1 MDAAIQKLIRG
12 FGRFRTRYFE
22 TEQTLYRRLT
32 QQGQSPQIMV
42 IACCDAR
49 VDPALITDSD
59 PGDLFV
65 VRNVANLVPPQETG
79 GHYHGTSAAIEFAV
93 RSLRVRHVIVL
104 GHARCG
110 GIHALLQGHRDTNAS
125 GQYIQPWMAI
135 ADEARTV
142 ALAAHGD
149 PSSDAAQRACEQ
161 AAIRVSL
168 RNLRTFSWIRER
180 TERGE
185 LTLHGWYFDI
195 EQGQLMRFAAEHDG
209 FVPFDMENTPAAL
222 DPMRGTPAAIH
233 KRGG

>member
-1 MDAAIQKLIRG
+1 MDEAIQKLIRG
-12 FGRFRTRYFE
+12 FHRFRTRYFE
-22 TEQTLYRRLT
+22 TEQTLYQRLT

-93 RSLRVRHVIVL
+93 RSLRVRHIIVR

-110 GIHALLQGHRDTNAS
+110 GIHALLQGSGDANAS

-149 PSSDAAQRACEQ
+149 PSSDAAQRTCEQ
-161 AAIRVSL
+161 AAIR
-168 RNLRTFSWIRER
+168 
-180 TERGE
+180 
-185 LTLHGWYFDI
+185 
-195 EQGQLMRFAAEHDG
+195 
-209 FVPFDMENTPAAL
+209 
-222 DPMRGTPAAIH
+222 
-233 KRGG
+233 